1 MMMRK
6 LAIATVALMFSSGL
20 AMAEVSTEALVSDL
34 QSQGFDWIEVKRGPT
49 QIKVEAVRDGVKY
62 DVVYDRETGAVIK
75 SETESAG
82 DDAGRSGVEV
92 RDRDRDFVSE
102 GSASSD
108 DDDSDGKGRGRGR
121 GGDDDDDDDR
131 DRGRGHDDDDDRN
144 DDHGDDHGSDRNHD
158 SDDDHGGDRD
168 DDRDDD
174 HDDDRDDD

>member
-6 LAIATVALMFSSGL
+6 LAIATATLMFSSGL

-62 DVVYDRETGAVIK
+62 EVVYDRETGAVIK

-92 RDRDRDFVSE
+92 RDRDRDFVKE

-121 GGDDDDDDDR
+121 GRGGDDDDDDDR
-131 DRGRGHDDDDDRN
+131 DGGRGHDDDDD
-144 DDHGDDHGSDRNHD
+144 H
-158 SDDDHGGDRD
+158 DDDDRD
-168 DDRDDD
+168 DDRGGDRDDD
-174 HDDDRDDD
+174 HDDDRDDDRDDD